1 MCLSCKELYFCQN
14 SVYILKEKKPFF
26 VNIISH
32 FFQIADEFGPSDGND
47 IIYTQT
53 QIDSIAEQG

>member
-1 MCLSCKELYFCQN
+1 M
-14 SVYILKEKKPFF
+14 YILKEKKSFF

-32 FFQIADEFGPSDGND
+32 FFRIANEFGPSDGND

-53 QIDSIAEQG
+53 QIESIAEQG